1 MSESYETPNESL
13 SFFFSRRRLHT
24 RLTCDW
30 SSDVC
35 SSDLGGRGVQMAV
48 VMSSTRSAAP
58 FTGIS
63 TATAAGMVGTVTA
76 GLAVAGAAVTAAVG
90 WAVAVAVGAADG
102 TAGGGAHAANKNAR
116 TSVADR
122 RSDTAASPD
131 PDGRKRY
138 AAVTPLDQFL

>member
-1 MSESYETPNESL
+1 MSAAIFGT
-13 SFFFSRRRLHT
+13 
-24 RLTCDW
+24 
-30 SSDVC
+30 DVTH
-35 SSDLGGRGVQMAV
+35 GGRGVQMAV

-122 RSDTAASPD
+122 RRDTAGSPD

-138 AAVTPLDQFL
+138 AAVIPLDQFREPFGKAGERLVSDRKSTRLNSSH